1 MSKNKAQPEKK
12 KKVEKETRLKIH
24 KTIIAYSI
32 MSQIYLWSFTSIAF
46 GFKQDSLWEFRQRES
61 TTTQYHFQWKLTQF
75 KKSKWEFRMLSESYK
90 LSSPKCSFC
99 WIQAVEESTTF
110 FNDAHAHVHNYWTI
124 CLCKSTTGATSHLR
138 RFLYSKYSCT
148 S

>member
-1 MSKNKAQPEKK
+1 
-12 KKVEKETRLKIH
+12 
-24 KTIIAYSI
+24 
-32 MSQIYLWSFTSIAF
+32 
-46 GFKQDSLWEFRQRES
+46 
-61 TTTQYHFQWKLTQF
+61 
-75 KKSKWEFRMLSESYK
+75 MLSESYK

-148 S
+148 SQIQQRTECSLHREQKCFLAYLVLLHCYTSKVLVYQGTRMFIAIFTCAFLSLNPPSFTKETNRMTLLF